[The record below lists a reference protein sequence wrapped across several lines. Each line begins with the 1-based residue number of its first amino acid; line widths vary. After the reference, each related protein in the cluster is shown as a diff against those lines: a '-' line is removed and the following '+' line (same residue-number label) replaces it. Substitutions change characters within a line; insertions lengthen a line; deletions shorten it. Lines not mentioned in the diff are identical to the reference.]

1 MAAHVGGS
9 HPVVVKHRAASA
21 AAGVELLQ
29 GLASEL
35 GQLGVKDKVWSHD
48 DHHPKQEKNSRKR
61 KHVKTTLVPGFVHI
75 MPWSLVN

>member
-9 HPVVVKHRAASA
+9 HPVVVEHRAASA

-48 DHHPKQEKNSRKR
+48 DHHPKQEKNSRK
-61 KHVKTTLVPGFVHI
+61 
-75 MPWSLVN
+75 